1 MKIKVISLLTI
12 LLLICSCQK
21 NNFLERTKLESTD
34 NINIQNKNL
43 YGKWKLQNI
52 SIFDKNV
59 LIHSYTKT
67 GDVSF
72 EENYLTICIE
82 NECSKLNY
90 NVENNNIKVENDG
103 SLPSE
108 DISVVLKEQDI
119 PLLSLSYSIN
129 SLKYTYIYELE
140 N

>member
-1 MKIKVISLLTI
+1 MFWILILSVLSSL
-12 LLLICSCQK
+12 
-21 NNFLERTKLESTD
+21 
-34 NINIQNKNL
+34 
-43 YGKWKLQNI
+43 
-52 SIFDKNV
+52 V
-59 LIHSYTKT
+59 L
-67 GDVSF
+67 
-72 EENYLTICIE
+72 
-82 NECSKLNY
+82 SKELFFWQ
-90 NVENNNIKVENDG
+90 EQINNNIKVENDG

>member
-21 NNFLERTKLESTD
+21 NNYLEITKLEITD
-34 NINIQNKNL
+34 NINIQSKNL

>member
-21 NNFLERTKLESTD
+21 NNSLKRTKLESSD
-34 NINIQNKNL
+34 NITIQKENL

-52 SIFDKNV
+52 SIFDRNV
-59 LIHSYTKT
+59 LIHSFTKT
-67 GDVSF
+67 GNVSF

-129 SLKYTYIYELE
+129 ELKYTYIYELE

>member
-1 MKIKVISLLTI
+1 MAEFSVTP
-12 LLLICSCQK
+12 QQWGE
-21 NNFLERTKLESTD
+21 FL
-34 NINIQNKNL
+34 
-43 YGKWKLQNI
+43 
-52 SIFDKNV
+52 
-59 LIHSYTKT
+59 
-67 GDVSF
+67 
-72 EENYLTICIE
+72 CIE

>member
-21 NNFLERTKLESTD
+21 NNSLERKKLESSD
-34 NINIQNKNL
+34 NITIQKDNL
-43 YGKWKLQNI
+43 YGKWKLKNI
-52 SIFDKNV
+52 SIFDRDV

-103 SLPSE
+103 SLPSD
-108 DISVVLKEQDI
+108 DISVVLKEQGI

-129 SLKYTYIYELE
+129 ELKYTYIYELE

>member
-21 NNFLERTKLESTD
+21 NNSLERTKLEGTD
-34 NINIQNKNL
+34 NINIQSRNL
-43 YGKWKLQNI
+43 YGKWKLQNT

>member
-12 LLLICSCQK
+12 LLLIISCQK
-21 NNFLERTKLESTD
+21 NNSLERTKLESTD

-108 DISVVLKEQDI
+108 GISVVLKEQDI

>member
-1 MKIKVISLLTI
+1 M
-12 LLLICSCQK
+12 
-21 NNFLERTKLESTD
+21 
-34 NINIQNKNL
+34 
-43 YGKWKLQNI
+43 
-52 SIFDKNV
+52 
-59 LIHSYTKT
+59 
-67 GDVSF
+67 
-72 EENYLTICIE
+72 
-82 NECSKLNY
+82 
-90 NVENNNIKVENDG
+90 ENNNIKVETDG